1 MRKKLVSE
9 INVEKTFLPQTD
21 RFKEIIRQTRIKFE
35 VGRIVDN
42 MPDWQVRDCFKNN
55 LSAYYLTSADKEELV
70 QEGTPYASEAERRD
84 IESVALE
91 LYRLES
97 NT

>member
-9 INVEKTFLPQTD
+9 INVEKTFLPQTE

-55 LSAYYLTSADKEELV
+55 LSSYYLTCSDKEQLV
-70 QEGTPYASEAERRD
+70 QENMPYANEAERRD

-97 NT
+97 RS